1 MRHSQELEMKT
12 VSFAIP
18 VYRNQ
23 GSLRLTYEKIDALFK
38 SKLSAL
44 EYEIV
49 FVDDGSDDNSL
60 KELLEIHENDRRVK
74 IVSFSR
80 NFGQLAALNA
90 GLNLVTG
97 DCSVVMSADLQDP
110 VELVE
115 GMVSE
120 WEKGSEIVIGHRID
134 REDDVFSKFASRVFY
149 SIMRVFLPKLPSGGF
164 DFCLLDRKCV
174 DEMNKIRE
182 KNKFFQ
188 GDIVSLGF
196 NVKFIPYKRLKRTI
210 GRSQWTLAKK
220 VKFFLDSIISTS
232 YVPLRFMS
240 FLGFLTSLMGVLY
253 GAAIVYSRMVNQTP
267 FTGWAPIMILLLVIG
282 GVIMLMLGIIG
293 EYIWRIYDEVK
304 KRPTY
309 IIKDKIL

>member
-1 MRHSQELEMKT
+1 MKT

-23 GSLRLTYEKIDALFK
+23 GSLRLTYERIDALFK
-38 SKLSAL
+38 SKLAAF

-49 FVDDGSDDNSL
+49 FVDDGSDDNSSN
-60 KELLEIHENDRRVK
+60 ELLELHENDKRVK
-74 IVSFSR
+74 IISFSR
-80 NFGQLAALNA
+80 NFGQLAALSA
-90 GLNLVTG
+90 GLSSVGG
-97 DCSVVMSADLQDP
+97 DCSVVMSADLQEP
-110 VELVE
+110 VELIE
-115 GMVSE
+115 QMVLE

-134 REDDVFSKFASRVFY
+134 REDDMFSRFTSRVFY
-149 SIMRVFLPKLPSGGF
+149 SMMRLFLPKLPSGGF

-174 DEMNKIRE
+174 DELNKVRE

-210 GRSQWTLAKK
+210 GKSQWTFAKK
-220 VKFFLDSIISTS
+220 VKFLLDSIISTS

-240 FLGFLTSLMGVLY
+240 LLGFLTALMGVLY
-253 GAAIVYSRMVNQTP
+253 GAVIVYSRMANRTP

-304 KRPTY
+304 QRPTY
-309 IIKDKIL
+309 IIKDKIF